1 MKFVFQGNL
10 LGYLCS
16 ECIEPLFNAKVKLYR
31 LGDTKSETALAVADT
46 KETFHEVTREELNA
60 KSNRLFAEAVTNDKG
75 DFEIIIDEKSK
86 YNGGAFEIDFECGT
100 VPVKF
105 PWPHP
110 PGPVDPPR
118 QFHITTLQPIWKEYT
133 DEQQQRYMK
142 AFWEYAIPARWYCRL
157 LSLFKIYVICGRVT
171 DCQTK
176 VPLKGLRV
184 FAFDVD
190 LIQDDPLG
198 SALTDSNGKFKI
210 WYTEAD
216 FSKTIF
222 SWLNVEWP
230 AGPDIYFRIETGTGT
245 VLLQEPRTKGRTPG
259 RMNAP
264 NCLCVEL
271 CVEGGKDDNYVPALF
286 THVGQYAIAGDF
298 DANGFTNNAERNAFT
313 GTIPLIGILPG
324 GNASNAMEYR
334 FKIKNLDTLTEV
346 IADANLIAPTK
357 IGTLIK
363 FSPTF
368 PIPPFDVFD
377 YYVNNPAATFNV
389 VIKPGGWI
397 EVPRENNLATVGLF
411 QSGGNSALANLI
423 TNKLTDVFN
432 ENYDLINPAPV
443 YKAGDAF
450 PAGKKAGVH
459 TFEITFEAR
468 EVGSSVLS
476 YSTVLQKIVISNVN
490 YLQRRHPAWAGGD
503 VNLPAVVM
511 LEISETTLTGAGCN
525 KISTTATAVYSVV
538 HPHLDNMEIFLE
550 GNPPLPADFSQN
562 LSAVTE
568 AVGTHVFDTSLMG
581 PCAYIMWLSVHLRL
595 TSGYGR
601 ISASHITD
609 HIAFCKS

>member
-1 MKFVFQGNL
+1 MNYVFRGNL

-16 ECIEPLFNAKVKLYR
+16 DCIEPVFNAKVKLYR
-31 LGDTKSETALAVADT
+31 LADTRSETALAAANA
-46 KETFHEVTREELNA
+46 KETFHELTPDERKA
-60 KSNRLFAEAVTNDKG
+60 KNNLLFAEAFTNDKG
-75 DFEIIIDEKSK
+75 DFEFVIDEKSGYK
-86 YNGGAFEIDFECGT
+86 GGAFEIDFECGS

-105 PWPHP
+105 HWPHP
-110 PGPVDPPR
+110 PRPGDPPR
-118 QFHITTLQPIWKEYT
+118 QFHITVVQPIWKEYA
-133 DEQQQRYMK
+133 DEQQRYMK
-142 AFWEYAIPARWYCRL
+142 FFWEYAIPARWYCRL
-157 LSLFKIYVICGRVT
+157 LSLFKVYVICGRVT
-171 DCQTK
+171 DCETK

-198 SALTDSNGKFKI
+198 SAVTDSNGKFKI

-222 SWLNVEWP
+222 NWLNVEWP
-230 AGPDIYFRIETGTGT
+230 AGPDIYFRVETGTGT

-271 CVEGGKDDNYVPALF
+271 CVENGEDDDYVPALF
-286 THVGQYAIAGDF
+286 THVGQYAISGGF
-298 DANGFTNNAERNAFT
+298 DASGFTNDVQRNAFT

-324 GNASNAMEYR
+324 GNSSNAMEYR
-334 FKIKNLDTLTEV
+334 FKIKNLNTLVEV
-346 IADANLIAPTK
+346 VADASLIAPTK

-363 FSPTF
+363 FSSTF
-368 PIPPFDVFD
+368 PTPPFDVFD
-377 YYVNNPAATFNV
+377 YYVNNPAALFNV
-389 VIKPGGWI
+389 VIKPDGWI

-423 TNKLTDVFN
+423 TTKLTEAFN
-432 ENYDLINPAPV
+432 ENYDLINPAV
-443 YKAGDAF
+443 YKAGDPF
-450 PAGKKAGVH
+450 PAAKKAGVH

-468 EVGSSVLS
+468 EVGSSVIS
-476 YSTVLQKIVISNVN
+476 YSNVLQKIVISNVN

-511 LEISETTLTGAGCN
+511 LEINETTITGAGCN
-525 KISTTATAVYSVV
+525 QINNTATAVYSVV
-538 HPHLDNMEIFLE
+538 HPHLEGMSISLE
-550 GNPPLPADFSQN
+550 GNPPLPATFSQN
-562 LSAVTE
+562 LTAVTE
-568 AVGTHVFDTSLMG
+568 AAGTHVFDTSMLG
-581 PCAYIMWLSVHLRL
+581 PCAYIMWLSVTLRL

-601 ISASHITD
+601 ISAAYLTD